1 MHKMMNEHPCVRL
14 EGLSLQQ
21 WLEKKQH
28 VVDPTEWGGDME
40 VWLLAIALHRDII
53 VITAN
58 SDGSYARRF
67 SCGPPPLPKMSGG
80 IFVPNELCAQCP

>member
-1 MHKMMNEHPCVRL
+1 MMNEHPCVRL
-14 EGLSLQQ
+14 EERLTSVQQ

-28 VVDPTEWGGDME
+28 VVNGE
-40 VWLLAIALHRDII
+40 VRLLAMALHQDII

-67 SCGPPPLPKMSGG
+67 PCGPTPLPKMNGG
-80 IFVPNELCAQCP
+80 SFVDTKSDELCVQ